1 MIGQMIV
8 ESVSEKKDEMQ
19 ELECSDK
26 RSLFQV
32 KDEVGIENVSE
43 LQRKLELLELEYQKE
58 LIRIYEDYEAMIF
71 VLGEVN
77 RKINNLETQN
87 RYLQSENAQ
96 YRKKL
101 SLITDSWWGKVA
113 IKVYHKLKKIKARFV
128 K

>member
-32 KDEVGIENVSE
+32 KNEVGIENVSE